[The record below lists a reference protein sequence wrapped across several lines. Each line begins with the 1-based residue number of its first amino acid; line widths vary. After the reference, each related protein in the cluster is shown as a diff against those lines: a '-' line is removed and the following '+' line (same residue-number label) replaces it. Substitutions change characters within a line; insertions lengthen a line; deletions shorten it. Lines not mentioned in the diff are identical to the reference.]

1 VKRLLRELSQLLKVN
16 LELEPLVLHLLLAFR
31 GKKPA
36 SQIKIVQD
44 YGHYV
49 LPTVKPLP
57 RELGLQLY
65 NNKETGK
72 LVPLLKHVL

>member
-1 VKRLLRELSQLLKVN
+1 
-16 LELEPLVLHLLLAFR
+16 LLAFR